1 MADQQKKSTEEKSKD
16 TVEAQA
22 ATQRSS
28 STLTT
33 DTAALGTA
41 TEDGGGTPEP
51 ARPLR
56 GTPFGV
62 SGDILNP
69 AFAAPRDDGH
79 EKNLR
84 EAAERR
90 QKELDKKE

>member
-1 MADQQKKSTEEKSKD
+1 MAESKSSTQQTNE
-16 TVEAQA
+16 QA

-33 DTAALGTA
+33 DTAALGTSS
-41 TEDGGGTPEP
+41 DSGTPEP

-62 SGDILNP
+62 SGDVLNP
-69 AFAAPRDDGH
+69 AFAAPKDAGH
-79 EKNLR
+79 ERNLR
-84 EAAERR
+84 EGAKRR
-90 QKELDKKE
+90 KELDEAR

>member
-1 MADQQKKSTEEKSKD
+1 MADTTRSSAPTTSR
-16 TVEAQA
+16 QA
-22 ATQRSS
+22 SS
-28 STLTT
+28 STVTT

-41 TEDGGGTPEP
+41 TKDGKGTPEP

-62 SGDILNP
+62 SGDVLNP
-69 AFAAPRDDGH
+69 AFAAPADEGH

-90 QKELDKKE
+90 AKEENQ